1 MPVVH
6 VNILSNLKE
15 ILYKVM
21 KYKCKLRVVLSMKT
35 YFSAL
40 ENIIQSVS
48 LNIAFEFGV
57 DNTVNIGKT
66 SLTFRRC
73 QNSDFLPIFFR

>member
-21 KYKCKLRVVLSMKT
+21 KHKCKIRIVLSMKT
-35 YFSAL
+35 NFSAL
-40 ENIIQSVS
+40 ENIKSVS

-57 DNTVNIGKT
+57 DNTANIGKT

-73 QNSDFLPIFFR
+73 LNSDFLPIFFR